1 MFKSLL
7 RWELEALVH
16 AVEPTVLISQR
27 LSHQPP
33 LPPYGGTNV
42 KLTQGQQGL
51 LTIGEEQERAEIL
64 LSVSCTVSN
73 TASSQLW
80 TRECADFPGQ
90 RPERGRTSW
99 PGSTFISKRFLVATL
114 FWQRAI
120 TNHFIAEALKSIT
133 EIQKFSISLPAS
145 VRRHHLSP
153 CCV

>member
-1 MFKSLL
+1 M

-33 LPPYGGTNV
+33 YGGTNV

-51 LTIGEEQERAEIL
+51 LTIVEEQERAEIL
-64 LSVSCTVSN
+64 LSVSCTVKARQHQASCGPGNEQTSLARDQKEVEPVGQGARLSQKGFWWQPCSGKGLLPITLLQKLSN
-73 TASSQLW
+73 L
-80 TRECADFPGQ
+80 
-90 RPERGRTSW
+90 
-99 PGSTFISKRFLVATL
+99 L
-114 FWQRAI
+114 
-120 TNHFIAEALKSIT
+120 

>member
-1 MFKSLL
+1 MGVRSISSCCWTNSPNQPEVVTPTTIWRDQCQAHTGAARVIDHCWGARTGWDSAFSQLYCKS
-7 RWELEALVH
+7 
-16 AVEPTVLISQR
+16 T
-27 LSHQPP
+27 
-33 LPPYGGTNV
+33 
-42 KLTQGQQGL
+42 
-51 LTIGEEQERAEIL
+51 
-64 LSVSCTVSN
+64 

-153 CCV
+153 CCVWQLPKPVH

>member
-27 LSHQPP
+27 LLHQ
-33 LPPYGGTNV
+33 PPYGGTND

-51 LTIGEEQERAEIL
+51 LTIVEEQERAEIL

-99 PGSTFISKRFLVATL
+99 PGSTFITKRFLMATL